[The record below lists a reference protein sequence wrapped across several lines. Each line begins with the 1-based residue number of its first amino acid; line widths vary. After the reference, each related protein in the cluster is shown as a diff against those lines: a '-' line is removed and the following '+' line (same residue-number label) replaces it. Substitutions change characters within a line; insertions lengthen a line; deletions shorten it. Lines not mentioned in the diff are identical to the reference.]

1 MVAKRN
7 SKKLRPS
14 KISDPDTL
22 FRSLASSIASAAQV
36 SKQPILKNLLCILGK
51 LSSTQPINWDS
62 VNVASHYWNLKS
74 SGESVSFV
82 DVCSLSDVLFTELD
96 RSFKCMFSTLS
107 KESCYT
113 FASGE
118 ESIELAILYLRCCM
132 RIITLLLPGHD
143 MALEKAKALLSILSG
158 LISATYEGTS
168 SSDETR
174 RTFLC
179 TGLEV
184 FIDEVL
190 VNKSIRDLLFR
201 VDPAFSSCILFSK
214 HDMAGVVE
222 MVSAHF
228 ILSVSDEKLN
238 EMYVERLYW
247 KQVSPV
253 RPPQLTMSAA
263 TSLLLA
269 PAMFSAPRMI
279 HAYVVLL
286 VSDAIGICCVKGL
299 DLQLFDRCID
309 AFDKSVVLYTRY
321 TCKDENDP
329 SGKFGVS
336 TSSSRMRTT
345 HLLLPSTLEKVN
357 EVTVKLKDSW
367 GSYHSSNA
375 RRENDELVA
384 CSVAYAKETL
394 SVFDSSYSENTLS
407 QILSVLG
414 CEILRAS
421 SDDVMDSVL
430 QKYSA
435 SSVEDL
441 YLLASILKLM
451 SCSTLQVIRVLRHY
465 RSEDVGDVRSCK
477 EYKSMMDV
485 VQRFEKFS
493 VHLPGQS
500 FLHDRMESHPHV
512 HLKSKWM
519 LMHFSG
525 LLSVSF
531 ALKLDFLMKGSIF
544 GLVVSLYL
552 FILEGG
558 DLESLVHSE
567 SPSPSI
573 PSKDLEASGEA
584 EETAVDRKLSEAI
597 ALKFQKTRTLY
608 LGKLSGAKDA
618 ENGSDSGVGVEE
630 KSCNGEKYLWLLG
643 EKGDMK
649 SSDVEDL
656 ADFIVCEPGKD
667 YSDWLKGRERFRS
680 QKWKCGKT
688 ALQRWKKK
696 QKAWRENKRK

>member
-1 MVAKRN
+1 M
-7 SKKLRPS
+7 
-14 KISDPDTL
+14 
-22 FRSLASSIASAAQV
+22 
-36 SKQPILKNLLCILGK
+36 
-51 LSSTQPINWDS
+51 
-62 VNVASHYWNLKS
+62 
-74 SGESVSFV
+74 
-82 DVCSLSDVLFTELD
+82 
-96 RSFKCMFSTLS
+96 
-107 KESCYT
+107 
-113 FASGE
+113 
-118 ESIELAILYLRCCM
+118 
-132 RIITLLLPGHD
+132 
-143 MALEKAKALLSILSG
+143 
-158 LISATYEGTS
+158 
-168 SSDETR
+168 
-174 RTFLC
+174 
-179 TGLEV
+179 
-184 FIDEVL
+184 
-190 VNKSIRDLLFR
+190 NKSIRDLLFR

-214 HDMAGVVE
+214 HDMAGVLE

-228 ILSVSDEKLN
+228 ILSVSDKKLN

-329 SGKFGVS
+329 SGRFGVS

-414 CEILRAS
+414 CAILRAS

-584 EETAVDRKLSEAI
+584 EEVT
-597 ALKFQKTRTLY
+597 
-608 LGKLSGAKDA
+608 
-618 ENGSDSGVGVEE
+618 N
-630 KSCNGEKYLWLLG
+630 
-643 EKGDMK
+643 
-649 SSDVEDL
+649 
-656 ADFIVCEPGKD
+656 
-667 YSDWLKGRERFRS
+667 
-680 QKWKCGKT
+680 
-688 ALQRWKKK
+688 
-696 QKAWRENKRK
+696 